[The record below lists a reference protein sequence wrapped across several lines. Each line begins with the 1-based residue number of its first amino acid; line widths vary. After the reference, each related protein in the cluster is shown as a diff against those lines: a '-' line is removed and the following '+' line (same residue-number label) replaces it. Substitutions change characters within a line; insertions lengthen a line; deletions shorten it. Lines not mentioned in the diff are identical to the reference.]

1 MNRVP
6 QKSAKWETQW
16 IRKKECN
23 KLLSPK
29 ARSMFDLLQS
39 VLGPILPHQQD
50 APMATL
56 TNETLWIEHITDE
69 NIYEVLHYV
78 NYIANNNLI

>member
-6 QKSAKWETQW
+6 QKSAKWGTQW
-16 IRKKECN
+16 IRKKEYN

-39 VLGPILPHQQD
+39 VLAPILPHQQD
-50 APMATL
+50 ALIATL
-56 TNETLWIEHITDE
+56 TNEILLRMDDAMADMA
-69 NIYEVLHYV
+69 EVPFGEPV
-78 NYIANNNLI
+78 IFFKK